1 MRKLQISQT
10 MLQRRSG
17 FTLLELLIVLAI
29 ILVIAAMVVPNLIG
43 SQQTANEKVTL
54 ATIKR
59 MEGTVGAYAA
69 DHDGTYFKGSGTDA
83 WQAMMNPP
91 TYKGRKL
98 RPYLEEPPTDAWG
111 NVLQYE
117 WNGDGH
123 SKKQGAL
130 KPAVWSTGPD
140 GQGDG
145 TNTGGIPLNN
155 WTSTAGDSN
164 DK

>member
-1 MRKLQISQT
+1 MKKQTTYSISAAG
-10 MLQRRSG
+10 RAG

-43 SQQTANEKVTL
+43 SQQTANEKATL
-54 ATIKR
+54 AIIKR
-59 MEGTVGAYAA
+59 IEGTVGTYAA
-69 DHDGTYFKGSGTDA
+69 DHDGAYFRGNGAEA
-83 WQAMMNPP
+83 WNELMNPAP
-91 TYKGRKL
+91 YKGRRL

-123 SKKQGAL
+123 SKKQNAL
-130 KPAVWSTGPD
+130 KPAIWSGGPD

-145 TNTGGIPLNN
+145 TNAGGIPLNN
-155 WTSTAGDSN
+155 WTPAATDAR
-164 DK
+164 